1 MHAFIIGIG
10 DELTLGQTVDTNS
23 SWLSEQLMALGIPVL
38 AHLVVP
44 DDRAATAAAI
54 RQAAAAAELTIV
66 TGGLGPTQDD
76 LTRDALAD
84 AAGAPL
90 EERPD
95 ALAAVAAW
103 FKHHQRTMSASNRV
117 QALCPRGSDWLDN
130 DCGTAPGLRV
140 RIGQATVYAFP
151 GVPRE
156 MKSMFLRHL
165 APTLAA
171 QSGRVI
177 LTRTIRTF
185 GEGESQL
192 GERLGELMRR
202 GGNPVVGT
210 TVSLGVVSVRV
221 RSEASTLAEA
231 EAALQATVAE
241 IQTRLGELIYGA
253 DDDTLARAVGRLLK
267 ERGMTLATA
276 ESCTGGGVAAQIT
289 DIPGASAWFR
299 GGWVVYS
306 NALKT
311 SALGVPTELIAKDGS
326 VSESVAR
333 AMAAGALAR
342 GGADCALA
350 LTGIAGPDGGTVDK
364 PVGTVWI
371 ALAMPGAGGPPV
383 ITAQRVLF
391 PGDRAAVRDR
401 AGKTALNMLRQ
412 ALLRGGGA

>member
-23 SWLSEQLMALGIPVL
+23 PWLSEQLTALGIPVL
-38 AHLVVP
+38 GHLVVP
-44 DDRAATAAAI
+44 DDRAATAAAL
-54 RQAAAAAELTIV
+54 RQAAGAAELVLV

-84 AAGAPL
+84 AAGLPL

-103 FKHHQRTMSASNRV
+103 FKRHQRPMSDSNRV
-117 QALCPRGSDWLDN
+117 QALCPRGADWLDN

-140 RIGQATVYAFP
+140 RIGRASVYAFP

-156 MKSMFLRHL
+156 MKAMFLRHL

-185 GEGESQL
+185 GEGESQI
-192 GERLGELMRR
+192 GERLGALMRR

-210 TVSLGVVSVRV
+210 TVSLGVVSIRV
-221 RSEASTLAEA
+221 RSEAPIQAAADAALRATLAEIRIR
-231 EAALQATVAE
+231 V
-241 IQTRLGELIYGA
+241 GNLIYGEN
-253 DDDTLARAVGRLLK
+253 DDTLAQVAGNLLK
-267 ERGMTLATA
+267 ERHLTLVTA
-276 ESCTGGGVAAQIT
+276 ESCTGGGVAAQLT

-299 GGWVVYS
+299 GGWVTYT

-311 SALGVPTELIAKDGS
+311 SALGVPGALIAEHGA
-326 VSESVAR
+326 VSEPVAL
-333 AMAAGALAR
+333 AMAGGALEHS
-342 GGADCALA
+342 GADCVLA
-350 LTGIAGPDGGTVDK
+350 LTGIAGPDGGTPDK
-364 PVGTVWI
+364 PAGTVWI
-371 ALAMPGAGGPPV
+371 AVGAPGRGLPLL
-383 ITAQRVLF
+383 TARRFLF

-401 AGKTALNMLRQ
+401 AGKTALN
-412 ALLRGGGA
+412 LLRHALIDK

>member
-23 SWLSEQLMALGIPVL
+23 PWLSEQLTALGIPVL
-38 AHLVVP
+38 GHLIVP
-44 DDRAATAAAI
+44 DDRAATAAAV
-54 RQAAAAAELTIV
+54 RQAAATTELVLV

-84 AAGAPL
+84 AAGVPL
-90 EERPD
+90 EERTD
-95 ALAAVAAW
+95 ALAAVATW
-103 FKHHQRTMSASNRV
+103 FKQHQRTMSASNRV
-117 QALCPRGSDWLDN
+117 QALCPRGADWLDN

-156 MKSMFLRHL
+156 MKAMFLRHL
-165 APTLAA
+165 VPTLAA

-185 GEGESQL
+185 GEGESQI
-192 GERLGELMRR
+192 GERLGDLMRR
-202 GGNPVVGT
+202 GRNPVVGT

-231 EAALQATVAE
+231 EAALQATVAD
-241 IQTRLGELIYGA
+241 IQARLGNLIYGA
-253 DDDTLARAVGRLLK
+253 DDDTLARAVGRLMK
-267 ERGMTLATA
+267 ERDMTLVTA

-289 DIPGASAWFR
+289 DIPGSSDWFR
-299 GGWVVYS
+299 GGWVVYT

-311 SALGVPTELIAKDGS
+311 SALGVPVKLIEKDGA
-326 VSESVAR
+326 VSEPVAR
-333 AMAAGALAR
+333 AMATGALER

-350 LTGIAGPDGGTVDK
+350 LTGVAGPDGGTADK

-371 ALAMPGAGGPPV
+371 ALAVPGAGGPAV
-383 ITAQRVLF
+383 TAQRVLF

>member
-23 SWLSEQLMALGIPVL
+23 PWLSEQLTALGIPVL
-38 AHLVVP
+38 GHLVVP
-44 DDRAATAAAI
+44 DDRAATAAAL
-54 RQAAAAAELTIV
+54 RQAAGAAELVLV

-84 AAGAPL
+84 AAGLPL

-103 FKHHQRTMSASNRV
+103 FKRHQRPMSDSNRV
-117 QALCPRGSDWLDN
+117 QALCPRGADWLDN

-140 RIGQATVYAFP
+140 RIGRASVYAFP

-156 MKSMFLRHL
+156 MKAMFLRHL

-185 GEGESQL
+185 GEGESQI
-192 GERLGELMRR
+192 GERLGDLMRR
-202 GGNPVVGT
+202 ERNPVVGT
-210 TVSLGVVSVRV
+210 TVSLGVVSIRV
-221 RSEASTLAEA
+221 RSESPTQTEA
-231 EAALQATVAE
+231 EATLQATVAD
-241 IQTRLGELIYGA
+241 IQSRVGNLIYGA
-253 DDDTLARAVGRLLK
+253 DDDTLARVVGRLLK
-267 ERGMTLATA
+267 DRGLTLVTA
-276 ESCTGGGVAAQIT
+276 ESCTGGGVAAQLT
-289 DIPGASAWFR
+289 DIPGSSVWFR

-311 SALGVPTELIAKDGS
+311 AALGVPEELIAEYGA
-326 VSESVAR
+326 VSEQVAH
-333 AMAAGALAR
+333 AMAVGAQER
-342 GGADCALA
+342 SGADCVLA
-350 LTGIAGPDGGTVDK
+350 LTGIAGPDGGTPDK

-371 ALAMPGAGGPPV
+371 VVVVSGQGLPAL
-383 ITAQRVLF
+383 TAQRFLF

-401 AGKTALNMLRQ
+401 AGKTALN
-412 ALLRGGGA
+412 LLRHAITRNVNR

>member
-23 SWLSEQLMALGIPVL
+23 PWLSEQLTALGIPVL
-38 AHLVVP
+38 GHLVVP
-44 DDRAATAAAI
+44 DDRAATAAAL
-54 RQAAAAAELTIV
+54 RQAAGAAELVLV

-103 FKHHQRTMSASNRV
+103 FKRHQRPMSDSNRV
-117 QALCPRGSDWLDN
+117 QALCPRGADWLDN

-140 RIGQATVYAFP
+140 RIGRASVYAFP

-156 MKSMFLRHL
+156 MKAMFLRHL

-185 GEGESQL
+185 GEGESQI
-192 GERLGELMRR
+192 GERLGDLMRR
-202 GGNPVVGT
+202 ERNPVVGT
-210 TVSLGVVSVRV
+210 TVSLGVVSIRV
-221 RSEASTLAEA
+221 RSEAPIQAAADAALRATLAEIRIR
-231 EAALQATVAE
+231 V
-241 IQTRLGELIYGA
+241 GNLIYGEN
-253 DDDTLARAVGRLLK
+253 DDTLAQVAGNLLK
-267 ERGMTLATA
+267 ERHLTLVTA
-276 ESCTGGGVAAQIT
+276 ESCTGGGVAAQLT

-306 NALKT
+306 SSMKQHALE
-311 SALGVPTELIAKDGS
+311 VPADLLLKHGP
-326 VSESVAR
+326 VSEPVAR
-333 AMAAGALAR
+333 QLAENAR
-342 GGADCALA
+342 RRAEADYGLA
-350 LTGIAGPDGGTVDK
+350 TTGIAGPDGGTPDV
-364 PVGTVWI
+364 PTGTVWI
-371 ALAMPGAGGPPV
+371 ALACPGGQTSA
-383 ITAQRVLF
+383 AQLLRF
-391 PGDRAAVRDR
+391 PGDRDVVRERAAN
-401 AGKTALNMLRQ
+401 TALNMLRL
-412 ALLRGGGA
+412 ALTE